1 LSSAERPTVLLFGVH
16 AHQPAGNFP
25 EVIDHAHERCY
36 RPFLRTLHAHPGFRF
51 AAHFSGPLL
60 DYLHERFPADMAL
73 LADMVARGQ
82 VEIFGAGETEPV
94 LAALPERD
102 RLSQLNGFSDRLAAR
117 YGRRPSGA
125 WLTERVW
132 ESSVVRSL
140 ARAGIRYVTVDDY
153 HLRCAG
159 LPREALGGRYTTEE
173 EGCTLDV
180 YPISE
185 ALRYRI
191 PFAPAPE
198 AVAAIEAMPG
208 TAVYFDD
215 IEKFGVWPETHDW
228 VYGKG
233 WLEQFIEGVLR
244 SPRIAIT
251 SFEAE
256 QRTARPLGIVYLPS
270 TSYFEMNSW
279 TLPPARASAYTSL
292 LGRERAAGRLEAE
305 KPFLRGGVWRNF
317 FMRYPESNWMH
328 KRMLGLSARLDAL
341 PAAMRT
347 AQMTRL
353 LHLAQA
359 NDAYWHGLFGGLYL
373 PHLRRAVYRSLLQLE
388 ALLDAA
394 APRPARERAD
404 MDLDGCDE
412 IALRDGPVQAIVR
425 LDGHGALVELDHY
438 GLAQNFGDTLRRH
451 AEAYHAAALSTT
463 QPGHEG
469 KGIASA
475 HDRARAKV
483 AIAPEDLDTD
493 AAPRAIFLDA
503 LQEDGGPR
511 QPIADYADTGEAAV
525 RPALGLSGRGGAL
538 AKRLEVDASGT
549 TARYRVLGLHGRFFT
564 QVNLAMPSCDGV
576 AGRIVSGDRI
586 IGGFGEPLAA
596 PVTALTLEDLHMG
609 GAVRVT
615 AAPVARILSRPVRT
629 VSQSEDG
636 IERIFQCVELE
647 IEWRVDGDAE
657 LSVRLDIAQNTRAK
671 PAP

>member
-1 LSSAERPTVLLFGVH
+1 LRAAERPTALLFGVH

-25 EVIDHAHERCY
+25 EVIEHAHERCY
-36 RPFLRTLHAHPGFRF
+36 RPFLRTLHAYPGFRI

-60 DYLHERFPADMAL
+60 DHLYERFPSDMAL
-73 LADMVARGQ
+73 LDEMVARGQ

-102 RLSQLNGFSDRLAAR
+102 RLSQLNGFSKRLAAR
-117 YGRRPSGA
+117 FGRPPAGA

-140 ARAGIRYVTVDDY
+140 ARAGVRYVTVDDY
-153 HLRCAG
+153 HLLCAG
-159 LPREALGGRYTTEE
+159 VPREALGGRYTTEE
-173 EGCTLDV
+173 GGCPLDI

-185 ALRYRI
+185 TLRYRI

-215 IEKFGVWPETHDW
+215 LEKFGVWPETHDW

-233 WLEQFIEGVLR
+233 WLAQFIEGVLR

-251 SFEAE
+251 TFEAE

-270 TSYFEMNSW
+270 TSYFEMNAW
-279 TLPPARASAYTSL
+279 TLPPAGAAAYTAL
-292 LGRERAAGRLEAE
+292 LARERAAGRLDVE

-317 FMRYPESNWMH
+317 FTRYPESNWMH

-341 PAAMRT
+341 PAAMRS

-353 LHLAQA
+353 LHLGQA

-388 ALLDAA
+388 TLLDAA
-394 APRPARERAD
+394 APRPPRERAD

-412 IALRDGPVQAIVR
+412 IVLRDGPIQAVVR
-425 LDGHGALVELDHY
+425 LDGRGALIELDHY
-438 GLAQNFGDTLRRH
+438 GFAQNFGDTLRRH
-451 AEAYHAAALSTT
+451 AETYHATALSAKK
-463 QPGHEG
+463 PEHGGE
-469 KGIASA
+469 GIASA
-475 HDRARAKV
+475 HDRARVKDPFT
-483 AIAPEDLDTD
+483 PEDLDTD
-493 AAPRAIFLDA
+493 EAPRAIFLDA

-511 QPIADYADTGEAAV
+511 QWISDYMETEEV
-525 RPALGLSGRGGAL
+525 TERPELALSGCGGAV
-538 AKRLEVDASGT
+538 AKRIEVDARGT
-549 TARYRVLGLHGRFFT
+549 TARYRVRGLHGRFVT

-576 AGRIVSGDRI
+576 AGRIVAGDRI
-586 IGGFGEPLAA
+586 LGGFGEPTVA
-596 PVTALTLEDLHMG
+596 PVPALTLEDLHMG
-609 GAVRVT
+609 GAVRVI
-615 AAPVARILSRPVRT
+615 AAPEARISTRPMRT

-647 IEWRVDGDAE
+647 IEWRVDGDTD
-657 LSVRLDIAQNTRAK
+657 LSVRLEITQMARDG
-671 PAP
+671 